1 MTNTL
6 NVPVGRVFDLLASP
20 YRHREFDASKMVVS
34 DETGDPIT
42 KVGQVFRMNM
52 CRMTADGP
60 VEYQT
65 DNHVTKFKPNRK
77 IAWAVADKDGEPGG
91 WFWRYDLSVK
101 GKRDQKTLLTLTYDW
116 GDASDRT
123 VRAVGLPA
131 FNESNLQD
139 SLTLL
144 EKVLKA

>member
-1 MTNTL
+1 MTTTL
-6 NVPVGRVFDLLASP
+6 NVAVGRVFDLLASP

-42 KVGQVFRMNM
+42 KIGQVFRMNM
-52 CRMTADGP
+52 CRMTPDGP
-60 VEYQT
+60 FEYQT

-77 IAWAVADKDGEPGG
+77 VAWAVAEKDGEPLG

-123 VRAVGLPA
+123 VKAVGLPVFTTEDLSA
-131 FNESNLQD
+131 
-139 SLTLL
+139 SLALL
-144 EKVLKA
+144 DKVLRA